1 MRNRPV
7 IVGDEIQKVVSV
19 IVSCQLNDPKIP
31 VLTSVTAVKMSPD
44 LTHATCYI
52 SVFGDQK
59 TKYNCIK
66 ALTRASGFVR
76 SEVCKKVR
84 LRVAPEF
91 KFVLDTSMEDAS
103 KMMELIDKTIKED
116 ENKKNLQE

>member
-19 IVSCQLNDPKIP
+19 IVSCQLNNPKIP

-44 LTHATCYI
+44 LTHATCYM

-59 TKYNCIK
+59 TKDNCIK

>member
-19 IVSCQLNDPKIP
+19 IVSCQLNDPKIL
-31 VLTSVTAVKMSPD
+31 VLTSVTAVKMSPN
-44 LTHATCYI
+44 LTHDTFYM

-59 TKYNCIK
+59 TKDNCIK